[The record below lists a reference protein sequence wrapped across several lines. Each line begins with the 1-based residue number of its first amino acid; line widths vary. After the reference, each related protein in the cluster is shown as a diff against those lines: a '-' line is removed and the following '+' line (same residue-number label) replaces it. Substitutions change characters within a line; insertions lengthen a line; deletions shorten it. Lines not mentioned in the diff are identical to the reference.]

1 MLRAMT
7 ERPLRVEPVIL
18 GGEHVRLE
26 PLSIDHLPGLIAIG
40 LDPAIW
46 TWMPLRVQSA
56 DHMRDLFAAALA
68 ARDKGIEFPFVTVDR
83 ASGRPVGSSRYL
95 AIALEHARIEIG
107 WTWIVP
113 AFQRSAVNTEAKL
126 LMLGHAFEALGCQRV
141 EFKTDAQNGP
151 SRRALLGIGATFE
164 GVFRKHMLVRGGER
178 RDSAWYSITDDEWPD
193 VRAHLRAR
201 LARPRPAAG

>member
-1 MLRAMT
+1 MS
-7 ERPLRVEPVIL
+7 ERPVRVEPVTL
-18 GGEHVRLE
+18 EGEHVRME

-46 TWMPLRVQSA
+46 TWMPVHVTSP
-56 DHMRDLFAAALA
+56 DDVRDLFAAAMA
-68 ARDKGIEFPFVTVDR
+68 ARDKGTEFPFVTVDR

-95 AIALEHARIEIG
+95 AIAPEHARLEIG
-107 WTWIVP
+107 WTWISP

-126 LMLGHAFEALGCQRV
+126 LMLGHAFDALGCRRV
-141 EFKTDAQNGP
+141 EFKTDALNGP

-201 LARPRPAAG
+201 LARPRAQEG